1 MQFAFSRAL
10 LICACLAFAAADQQ
24 PQPQQQQQ
32 QKQVQPNAT
41 PAKPKRDA
49 GLSFGSGIYHGPS
62 HKYLPPAAIGAG
74 GYESTYATLHGN
86 GLASSSGFDF
96 ASLDTDNSQQQQ
108 QYHHHHHHYSH
119 QPHTYQSLASHH
131 GHGRPVY
138 ISSSSAGGYHHRP
151 QAPKVE
157 TYIVQTSSSGG
168 GHGHGPG
175 PSHGPGRGQQGHGLG
190 GGYKYAG
197 HGGGYLSLL
206 GGAHKQHGGGG
217 GGSSTY
223 LLATPS
229 YSSSSSSSGS
239 HGSGAGY
246 SLGLGHG
253 HGHGLAHSL
262 GGQHFASG
270 LEQHEHY
277 EGPSSI
283 HYKQQ
288 QPLSSYGV
296 PLQPGYEHSSQLDSA
311 EEELQQHHHQQQLP
325 AEHGAAHKTQQEQQT
340 PAYALGHKGLGHF
353 SYTSSKP
360 LALNTDIHPAGGHQ
374 EHNEL
379 FAELSKTPFMPS
391 AFLGA
396 KPEPSVGFDF
406 ATPSAQ
412 TTGYDYSAPA
422 VLYGAPGQS
431 GDSATPIFEPEST
444 YLPPV
449 SSFGAAAT
457 PTHGYH

>member
-1 MQFAFSRAL
+1 MQFSRAL
-10 LICACLAFAAADQQ
+10 LICACLAFAAAEQQ
-24 PQPQQQQQ
+24 PQQQ

-49 GLSFGSGIYHGPS
+49 GLSFGSGLYHGPS
-62 HKYLPPAAIGAG
+62 HKYLPPAAG

-108 QYHHHHHHYSH
+108 YHHHHHHYSQ
-119 QPHTYQSLASHH
+119 QPHTYQSLGSHH

-157 TYIVQTSSSGG
+157 TYIVQTSSNGG

-175 PSHGPGRGQQGHGLG
+175 HGPGRGQQGHGLG
-190 GGYKYAG
+190 GGYRYAG

-217 GGSSTY
+217 GGTY

-229 YSSSSSSSGS
+229 YSSSSS

-253 HGHGLAHSL
+253 HGL
-262 GGQHFASG
+262 GRQHFASG
-270 LEQHEHY
+270 LEQQEHY

-283 HYKQQ
+283 HYKQQQ

-296 PLQPGYEHSSQLDSA
+296 PLQPGYEHSSQHESA
-311 EEELQQHHHQQQLP
+311 EEELHQQQLP
-325 AEHGAAHKTQQEQQT
+325 AEHGVAHKTQQDQQT

-396 KPEPSVGFDF
+396 KPEPNVGYDF

-449 SSFGAAAT
+449 SSYGAAAT

>member
-10 LICACLAFAAADQQ
+10 LICACLALAAAAKQ
-24 PQPQQQQQ
+24 PPQQQ

-62 HKYLPPAAIGAG
+62 HKYLPPAASAG
-74 GYESTYATLHGN
+74 YDSTYATLHGN

-108 QYHHHHHHYSH
+108 QQQYHHHHHYSH

-138 ISSSSAGGYHHRP
+138 ISSSSAGGGSAAGGGYHHRQ

-157 TYIVQTSSSGG
+157 TYIVQTSS

-175 PSHGPGRGQQGHGLG
+175 PGNGHQGHGFG

-206 GGAHKQHGGGG
+206 GGAHKQHGGGAG
-217 GGSSTY
+217 GGGGSTY

-229 YSSSSSSSGS
+229 YSSSSSS
-239 HGSGAGY
+239 HGSGAGF
-246 SLGLGHG
+246 SLGQHASLGSSHGLGHG
-253 HGHGLAHSL
+253 LNLGAQHYASGLGHGLEQQEHTGFSFE
-262 GGQHFASG
+262 GG
-270 LEQHEHY
+270 
-277 EGPSSI
+277 PSI
-283 HYKQQ
+283 HYKQ

-296 PLQPGYEHSSQLDSA
+296 PLLAGYEHSTGQHEVA
-311 EEELQQHHHQQQLP
+311 QEELHQQ
-325 AEHGAAHKTQQEQQT
+325 HKTQTDQQT

-360 LALNTDIHPAGGHQ
+360 LALNTDIHHGGAPD

-379 FAELSKTPFMPS
+379 FAELSKSPFKPS

-396 KPEPSVGFDF
+396 KHESSVGFDF

-412 TTGYDYSAPA
+412 STGYDYAAPA
-422 VLYGAPGQS
+422 LLYGAPGQS

-449 SSFGAAAT
+449 SSYGAPAT
-457 PTHGYH
+457 PTHSYH